1 MGRSGVVVLE
11 PQRNR
16 AASGR
21 PSSGTR
27 RLAWFVACLALVLP
41 GRLMAQQPAQP
52 RDTAR
57 TAPQAAQPQD
67 TTRGGQPPLS
77 ARERALD
84 LLRALPQQPLVVR
97 PDTAPPDTAAADS
110 ARNRA
115 AGGPGGLPGPA
126 SGPGARAGGG
136 PGGAGPGGAGSAP
149 GDSTRAML
157 MKLPGYTPVQYDG
170 DGARYTVDRNELELT
185 GKAKVDREGQSLSV
199 DSLLVYNGSSGV
211 VCGYGTPV
219 LSGEGTPITS
229 DTLCYNTETKVGV
242 ATGATTQFQQNATW
256 YVRGAKNR
264 VFTVGNDRIYADRTD
279 FTSCD
284 LPEPHY
290 HFTAKKLK
298 MVNNSVMVARDVTL
312 DFADVPVFWLPFMVQ
327 SMKRGR
333 RSGIL
338 TPQFGVNDIV
348 RNSIGY
354 QRRISNLGFY
364 WAIDDYMG
372 AQLAMDWWAGNWL
385 GLDGTFDYRW
395 TRQFLNGNATVR
407 RFWRDNGNK
416 DLTITGSSAWQPD
429 ERTNLRV
436 DMNYATSSQFIQ
448 QNSFDPNELKR
459 DITSN
464 ANMQRRFNWGS
475 MSLGVQRRQSIT
487 QDRVDLTLPSLNLSL
502 SPVTISQALNMNWS
516 GSGNFQSSRVD
527 YTGAPAPG
535 QRSTQNMGA
544 QLSSNLNLGQ
554 FSWSQG
560 VQWSRA
566 IAGALPAFDS
576 TTVPGL
582 TTPVEALAQAQTDQL
597 NWNTSLGYTINLM
610 AGTTLT
616 PHVAMS
622 GEMQSDSLGGP
633 LISAPSRI
641 NTGVSLGTTIYGFW
655 PGIGPVTRIRHKISP
670 AISWTYSPTLRPTAL
685 QDSIFGVSNL
695 KAQNVL
701 TLSFNQTFEA
711 KLAGGDTAA
720 TDTARADSLAQA
732 AAQGGEPRRLPQA
745 RKVQL
750 LSINTSAL
758 SYDFVRAREPG
769 GHGFNLQQFNTS
781 LRSGL
786 LPGFDFSMTHDL
798 FKEEQ
803 VTTATGTTEKRQ
815 FSPFLSNLRASFSI
829 DNNFWLFR
837 VLGLSGTRS
846 MAQQASDTTAQ
857 ADTAQAQAQ
866 GSRQGAPGGL
876 LTRAGGGPGGGGGQ
890 FGGGSGIGAWSA
902 QLSYTLSRVRPD
914 AANPFAT
921 QAGDNQLLQG
931 SLSFRPGTN
940 WTLRWSTAYSFTNHQ
955 FSDQIITL
963 TRDLHRWRA
972 NFNFVKTQT
981 GNFAFVFRVDLMDN
995 PDLKLDY
1002 NQHSRGSASGF
1013 GGRY

>member
-1 MGRSGVVVLE
+1 MRSTGVVL
-11 PQRNR
+11 
-16 AASGR
+16 
-21 PSSGTR
+21 R
-27 RLAWFVACLALVLP
+27 RFVGVAACLATLP
-41 GRLMAQQPAQP
+41 GPLAAQQRPVP
-52 RDTAR
+52 
-57 TAPQAAQPQD
+57 PQD
-67 TTRGGQPPLS
+67 TAHAAQSQQPQAQTP
-77 ARERALD
+77 RERALD
-84 LLRALPQQPLVVR
+84 RLRTLPQQPLVVR
-97 PDTAPPDTAAADS
+97 SDTTPPDTAAADS
-110 ARNRA
+110 ASQAASEPGRPRGRA
-115 AGGPGGLPGPA
+115 AP
-126 SGPGARAGGG
+126 RA
-136 PGGAGPGGAGSAP
+136 AGPGGGPPGAGA
-149 GDSTRAML
+149 GAAKDSTRAML
-157 MKLPGYTPVQYDG
+157 MNLAGYTAVQYNG
-170 DGARYTVDRNELELT
+170 DGARYTVDRDELELT
-185 GKAKVDREGQSLSV
+185 GKAMVDREGQSLAV
-199 DSLLVYNGSSGV
+199 DSLLVYSGSSGV
-211 VCGYGTPV
+211 VCGYGKPV

-256 YVRGAKNR
+256 YVRGSKNR
-264 VFTVGNDRIYADRTD
+264 VFTVGNDRIYGQGAE

-348 RNSIGY
+348 RNSVGY
-354 QRRISNLGFY
+354 QRRISNVGFY
-364 WAIDDYMG
+364 WAVNDYMG

-385 GLDGTFDYRW
+385 GLDGTFDYSW
-395 TRQFLNGNATVR
+395 TRQFLSGNATVR
-407 RFWRDNGNK
+407 RFWRDNGSK
-416 DLTITGSSAWQPD
+416 DLTITGSSRWRPD
-429 ERTNLRV
+429 ERTSLNASI
-436 DMNYATSSQFIQ
+436 NYATSSQFIQ

-459 DITSN
+459 DITSS
-464 ANMQRRFNWGS
+464 ANMQRRFDWGS

-487 QDRVDLTLPSLNLSL
+487 QNRVDMTLPSLNLSL
-502 SPVTISQALNMNWS
+502 SPVTVSQALNMNWS
-516 GSGNFQSSRVD
+516 GSANFQSTRVD
-527 YTGAPAPG
+527 YTGAPAPD
-535 QRSTQNMGA
+535 QRSTRD
-544 QLSSNLNLGQ
+544 LSSQLNSSLNLGQ
-554 FSWSQG
+554 LSWSQNM
-560 VQWSRA
+560 QWNRS
-566 IAGALPAFDS
+566 IDGALPAFDS
-576 TTVPGL
+576 GAVAGL
-582 TTPVEALAQAQTDQL
+582 TSPVPAVARAQTDEL
-597 NWNTSLGYTINLM
+597 TWRTNLGYTINLM

-622 GEMQSDSLGGP
+622 GQMLSDSTTSGLV
-633 LISAPSRI
+633 SAPTRI

-670 AISWTYSPTLRPTAL
+670 SISWTYSPALKPTAL
-685 QDSIFGVSNL
+685 QDSVFGTSQL
-695 KAQNVL
+695 LEQNVL

-711 KLAGGDTAA
+711 KLAGGDSTAA
-720 TDTARADSLAQA
+720 DTAQADSLAQA

-745 RKVQL
+745 KKVQL

-769 GHGFNLQQFNTS
+769 GHGFTLQQFNTS

-803 VTTATGTTEKRQ
+803 VTTATGTTEKRH
-815 FSPFLSNLRASFSI
+815 FAPFLSNLRMSFSI

-837 VLGLSGTRS
+837 ALGLSGTRPV
-846 MAQQASDTTAQ
+846 AQEASDTTAQ
-857 ADTAQAQAQ
+857 ADTAQADTAQ
-866 GSRQGAPGGL
+866 SSTTRSGSGPGGL
-876 LTRAGGGPGGGGGQ
+876 LTPGGGRSGRGGQ

-914 AANPFAT
+914 ATNPFSART
-921 QAGDNQLLQG
+921 GDNQLLQG

-955 FSDQIITL
+955 FSDQMITL

-981 GNFAFVFRVDLMDN
+981 GNFAFVFRVDLIDN

-1002 NQHSRGSASGF
+1002 NQHSRGGAGAA
-1013 GGRY
+1013 GGRF

>member
-1 MGRSGVVVLE
+1 MGGSRVLVFRQQRDVIAMRSTGVLL
-11 PQRNR
+11 
-16 AASGR
+16 
-21 PSSGTR
+21 R
-27 RLAWFVACLALVLP
+27 RFVGVAACLATLP
-41 GRLMAQQPAQP
+41 GPLAAQQPP
-52 RDTAR
+52 VPPPDTAH
-57 TAPQAAQPQD
+57 AAQSQQPQP
-67 TTRGGQPPLS
+67 QPQTP
-77 ARERALD
+77 RERALD
-84 LLRALPQQPLVVR
+84 RLRTLPQQPLVVR
-97 PDTAPPDTAAADS
+97 SDTAPPDTAAADS
-110 ARNRA
+110 ASRA
-115 AGGPGGLPGPA
+115 ASEPGRPQGQPAPRAGGPGGGP
-126 SGPGARAGGG
+126 P
-136 PGGAGPGGAGSAP
+136 GAGPGAAK
-149 GDSTRAML
+149 DSTRAML
-157 MKLPGYTPVQYDG
+157 MNLAGYTAVKYNG
-170 DGARYTVDRNELELT
+170 DGARYTVDRDELELT
-185 GKAKVDREGQSLSV
+185 GKAMVDREGQSLAV
-199 DSLLVYNGSSGV
+199 DSLLVYSGSSGV
-211 VCGYGTPV
+211 VCGYGKPV

-256 YVRGAKNR
+256 YVRGSKNR
-264 VFTVGNDRIYADRTD
+264 VFTVGNDRIYGQGAE

-348 RNSIGY
+348 RNSVGY
-354 QRRISNLGFY
+354 QRRISNVGFY
-364 WAIDDYMG
+364 WAVNDYMG

-395 TRQFLNGNATVR
+395 TRQFLSGNVTVR
-407 RFWRDNGNK
+407 RFWRDSGSK
-416 DLTITGSSAWQPD
+416 DLTVNGSSSWQPN
-429 ERTNLRV
+429 ERTTMRASA
-436 DMNYATSSQFIQ
+436 NYATSSQFIQ

-459 DITSN
+459 DITSSMN
-464 ANMQRRFNWGS
+464 VQRRFDWGN

-487 QDRVDLTLPSLNLSL
+487 QDRVDMTLPNLALSL
-502 SPVTISQALNMNWS
+502 SPVTISQALGINWS
-516 GSGNFQSSRVD
+516 GSGNFQSQRTD

-535 QRSTQNMGA
+535 QRDTRELSS
-544 QLSSNLNLGQ
+544 QLSSSLNLGQ
-554 FSWSQG
+554 LSWSQNM
-560 VQWSRA
+560 QWNRS
-566 IAGALPAFDS
+566 IDGALPAFDS
-576 TTVPGL
+576 AAVPGL
-582 TTPVEALAQAQTDQL
+582 TAPVDAVAQAQTDQL
-597 NWNTSLGYTINLM
+597 SWRTSLGYTINLM

-622 GEMQSDSLGGP
+622 GQMLSDSLT
-633 LISAPSRI
+633 SALVAAPTRI

-670 AISWTYSPTLRPTAL
+670 SISWSYSPALTPTAL
-685 QDSIFGVSNL
+685 QDSVFGASQL
-695 KAQNVL
+695 QEQNVL

-711 KLAGGDTAA
+711 KLAGGDSAA
-720 TDTARADSLAQA
+720 ADTAQVDSLAQA

-745 RKVQL
+745 KKVQL

-769 GHGFNLQQFNTS
+769 GHGFTLQTFNTS

-803 VTTATGTTEKRQ
+803 VTTATGTTEKRH
-815 FSPFLSNLRASFSI
+815 FAPFLSNLRMSFSI

-837 VLGLSGTRS
+837 ALGLSGTRPV
-846 MAQQASDTTAQ
+846 AQEASDTTAQ
-857 ADTAQAQAQ
+857 GDTVQADTAQSSTTPS
-866 GSRQGAPGGL
+866 GSGPGGL
-876 LTRAGGGPGGGGGQ
+876 LTPGGGRSGRGGQ
-890 FGGGSGIGAWSA
+890 FGGGSGIGAWNA

-914 AANPFAT
+914 ATNPFSARS
-921 QAGDNQLLQG
+921 GDNQLLQG

-955 FSDQIITL
+955 FSDQMITL

-981 GNFAFVFRVDLMDN
+981 GNFAFVFRVDLIDN

-1002 NQHSRGSASGF
+1002 NQHSRGGTGAA
-1013 GGRY
+1013 GGRF